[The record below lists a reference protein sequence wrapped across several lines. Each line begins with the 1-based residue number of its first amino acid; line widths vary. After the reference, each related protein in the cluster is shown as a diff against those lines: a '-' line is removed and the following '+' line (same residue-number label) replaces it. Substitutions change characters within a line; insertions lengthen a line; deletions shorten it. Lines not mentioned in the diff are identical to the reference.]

1 MLNLVYGEAQV
12 PCYFIFGASIFDN
25 GNNNALVT
33 AARANYPPYGIDFP
47 KGSTGRFTNGRN
59 MGDLI
64 GLLSL
69 FLSAEHLGFDDY
81 IPPFASVN
89 GQNILKGVNY
99 ASGSAGILDNTAMQV
114 GARIGMN
121 LQLRHHQTTISSI
134 ERILGDRGSTSDLL
148 NKCMYTVEVGNN
160 DYINNYFS
168 KLYPTRRM
176 YTPEQYATLLIQ
188 QYSQQLKTLYNYG
201 ARKIALF
208 GVPPYGCAPAMI
220 AMHGTNGSSCVD
232 FINKAVQIFNAKLI
246 LLVDELNNNLRD
258 AKFIYVNYYQISSTV
273 RTGFKVTNTSCCVVG
288 KIAAVS
294 ICSPFK
300 TPCQNRSDYM
310 YWDTL
315 HTTEAANVMIAARS
329 YSAQF
334 PSDTYPIDICRL
346 AQLK

>member
-64 GLLSL
+64 
-69 FLSAEHLGFDDY
+69 AEHLGFDDY

-188 QYSQQLKTLYNYG
+188 QYSQQLKVDLDLPGEGRYEEVDINLLGDGRYEEVDLHIHRDDRYEEVDIDLPGDGRYEEVDIDLPREGRYEEVDLRRSTLTYLE
-201 ARKIALF
+201 K
-208 GVPPYGCAPAMI
+208 
-220 AMHGTNGSSCVD
+220 VD
-232 FINKAVQIFNAKLI
+232 
-246 LLVDELNNNLRD
+246 LRR
-258 AKFIYVNYYQISSTV
+258 ST
-273 RTGFKVTNTSCCVVG
+273 
-288 KIAAVS
+288 
-294 ICSPFK
+294 
-300 TPCQNRSDYM
+300 
-310 YWDTL
+310 
-315 HTTEAANVMIAARS
+315 
-329 YSAQF
+329 
-334 PSDTYPIDICRL
+334 
-346 AQLK
+346 